1 MLPVLPSCY
10 RAGTSMAV
18 EFAAFMVLA
27 LALGFK
33 HSYDADHLVAV
44 SNLITR
50 SGSVRKT
57 SLMSASWAA
66 GHMVTAAIITV
77 LLYTF
82 RQTVLTEFLAHLDLL
97 VAVMLLGIGVVG
109 LLWEFNGCRPPSDFV
124 SAVGT
129 RRILYSRPGIRRPRR
144 GGSAWWSVGL
154 IGLRRDRPT
163 ALLRHPEVTGSNPVP
178 DIPDD
183 RPDATSNARGDP
195 PLGSVCNKRC
205 YTRRN
210 ILMGRAAPENQRF
223 GSVTKPSV
231 RRGTRWSTNR
241 RTRCLDG
248 NSCMERRW
256 GPRRS
261 EPSRRPRTSSA

>member
-1 MLPVLPSCY
+1 MLPALPSCY

-33 HSYDADHLVAV
+33 HRDDADHLVAV

-57 SLMSASWAA
+57 SLMSVSWAA

-109 LLWEFNGCRPPSDFV
+109 LLWEFNVFHVHEHWHGLVRHRHFHTWLHRHLPSHGVHKTMFPI
-124 SAVGT
+124 GT
-129 RRILYSRPGIRRPRR
+129 
-144 GGSAWWSVGL
+144 AHGL
-154 IGLRRDRPT
+154 PSTEDPL
-163 ALLRHPEVTGSNPVP
+163 ALFAL
-178 DIPDD
+178 
-183 RPDATSNARGDP
+183 A
-195 PLGSVCNKRC
+195 
-205 YTRRN
+205 
-210 ILMGRAAPENQRF
+210 
-223 GSVTKPSV
+223 
-231 RRGTRWSTNR
+231 
-241 RTRCLDG
+241 
-248 NSCMERRW
+248 
-256 GPRRS
+256 
-261 EPSRRPRTSSA
+261 

>member
-1 MLPVLPSCY
+1 PALPSCY

-82 RQTVLTEFLAHLDLL
+82 RQTVLTEFLAQL
-97 VAVMLLGIGVVG
+97 A
-109 LLWEFNGCRPPSDFV
+109 
-124 SAVGT
+124 
-129 RRILYSRPGIRRPRR
+129 ILYYDLSLVI
-144 GGSAWWSVGL
+144 AVVIL
-154 IGLRRDRPT
+154 I
-163 ALLRHPEVTGSNPVP
+163 
-178 DIPDD
+178 
-183 RPDATSNARGDP
+183 
-195 PLGSVCNKRC
+195 
-205 YTRRN
+205 Y
-210 ILMGRAAPENQRF
+210 
-223 GSVTKPSV
+223 
-231 RRGTRWSTNR
+231 
-241 RTRCLDG
+241 
-248 NSCMERRW
+248 
-256 GPRRS
+256 
-261 EPSRRPRTSSA
+261 